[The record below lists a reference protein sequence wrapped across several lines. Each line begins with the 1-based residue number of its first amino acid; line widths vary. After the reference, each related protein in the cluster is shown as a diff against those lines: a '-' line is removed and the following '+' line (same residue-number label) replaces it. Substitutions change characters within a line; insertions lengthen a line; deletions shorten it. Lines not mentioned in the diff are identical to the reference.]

1 MNQAGVSAGERWLR
15 MVEQE
20 HSQSDSVRS
29 QPPASTDSWGAF
41 AERFRPGAQDAE
53 DLLVQRIL
61 REIEPHH
68 MVMDVGAGGGRLSL
82 PISMHCK
89 QVVAVEPSASMG
101 SILQEE
107 AKKTGRDNVSL
118 VTSTWEEAEVEPA
131 DVVLCVQVLYTVK
144 DIAPFIT
151 KLAAHAREK
160 VLVVLYENP
169 PHSQANPLWP
179 GVHGQQRLRLPSL
192 RELMQVLWEM
202 GIYPDLEMQPLQE
215 PRGFESRERALE
227 QMRPRLMVEPGSA
240 GERRLE
246 AVLTDLLN
254 EEDGRFKIRDLP
266 PFRPAL
272 VSWRT
277 GR

>member
-1 MNQAGVSAGERWLR
+1 

-29 QPPASTDSWGAF
+29 QEPPPTDSWGAF

-53 DLLVQRIL
+53 DPLVQRIL

-68 MVMDVGAGGGRLSL
+68 TVMDVGAGGGRLSL

-144 DIAPFIT
+144 DIVPFIS
-151 KLAAHAREK
+151 KLVAHAREK

-202 GIYPDLEMQPLQE
+202 GIYPDLEMQPPQE

-227 QMRPRLMVEPGSA
+227 QMRPRLMVETGSD

-246 AVLTDLLN
+246 AVLTDLLH
-254 EEDGRFKIRDLP
+254 EEDGRFKIRGLP
-266 PFRPAL
+266 AFRPAL

-277 GR
+277 GK